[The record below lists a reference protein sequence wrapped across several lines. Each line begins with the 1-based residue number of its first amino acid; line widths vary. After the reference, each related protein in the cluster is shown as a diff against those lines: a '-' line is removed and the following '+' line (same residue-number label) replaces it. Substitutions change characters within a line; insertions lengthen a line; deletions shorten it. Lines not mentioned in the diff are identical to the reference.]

1 MANSTLTQK
10 AEKYVVAL
18 LASGTSH
25 TIGTT
30 KDDEEL
36 HAFEEALKKKGLL
49 ASGLVPGAY
58 VIRNVV
64 NGTPMLLNGYLEP
77 VFTSLEFA
85 RECMGVLQRRGR
97 IGMGIFQ
104 LVEKI

>member
-1 MANSTLTQK
+1 MTNSTLNQK
-10 AEKYVVAL
+10 AEKYIVAL
-18 LASGTSH
+18 LATGTSH
-25 TIGTT
+25 TIGST

-49 ASGLVPGAY
+49 ASGLVPGTY

-77 VFTSLEFA
+77 AFTSLELA
-85 RECMGVLQRRGR
+85 RECVGVLQRKGR
-97 IGMGIFQ
+97 TGMGIFQ